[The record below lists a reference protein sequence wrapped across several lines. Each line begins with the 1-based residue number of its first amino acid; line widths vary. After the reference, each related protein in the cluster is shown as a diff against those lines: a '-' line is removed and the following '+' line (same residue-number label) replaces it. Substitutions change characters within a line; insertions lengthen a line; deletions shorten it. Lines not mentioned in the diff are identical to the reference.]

1 MASIQFFRVPGYPW
15 GKNKTFTCT
24 LHLISTMP
32 YSLCPVLFDHESDA
46 SPALSGLVS
55 NISFDDAPRLNLVI
69 LYTEATLL
77 VHFCFL

>member
-1 MASIQFFRVPGYPW
+1 MIPCCYSCIDKDYLIYFNWFL
-15 GKNKTFTCT
+15 FT
-24 LHLISTMP
+24 LSSMP
-32 YSLCPVLFDHESDA
+32 YSLCPVLLDHESDA